1 MNNQSNLKISL
12 VPIREN
18 ERADFITDLQG
29 AFAVAVVKEFGK
41 AAGEAIPKE
50 DIEKSMA
57 APGAETYHIV
67 LDGQIVGGTVIV
79 IHSSTHRNS
88 LDLLFVNPKG
98 HGRGVGLAAWKAIEQ
113 LHPETEIWETHTP
126 YFEKRNIHFYV
137 NKCGFNIVEFYN
149 PSHPDP
155 HTPRE
160 DIAGAD
166 YFFRFEK
173 DMRRPGKIPPACS
186 RVQI

>member
-1 MNNQSNLKISL
+1 MNNISDIKISL
-12 VPIREN
+12 VPINEN
-18 ERADFITDLQG
+18 ERANFINALQA
-29 AFAVAVVKEFGK
+29 AFTVAVVKEFGES
-41 AAGEAIPKE
+41 AGEVIPKE
-50 DIEKSMA
+50 DIEKSMD

-79 IHSSTHRNS
+79 IHPSTQHNS
-88 LDLLFVNPKG
+88 LDLLFVNPNG
-98 HGRGVGLAAWKAIEQ
+98 HGRGVGLAAWKSIEQ

-149 PSHPDP
+149 PRHLDP

-160 DIAGAD
+160 DIAGAE

-173 DMRRPGKIPPACS
+173 DMRR
-186 RVQI
+186 R